1 VTTREILLTLHIV
14 FVAGWLGADIVQ
26 YAIVPRLDR
35 DAPEV
40 ERGWARHAL
49 FLHQRYYPTVA
60 MLVLISGV
68 LLVLDGPWK
77 WSSGFIWVGV
87 GAIVLAAALGGGG
100 LGGLAKKRS
109 DALEAGDTATA
120 AEIKRRAFPLSL
132 AVTAIPIIAIL
143 AMVDKWQAAI

>member
-35 DAPEV
+35 DSPEV
-40 ERGWARHAL
+40 EKGWARHAL

-87 GAIVLAAALGGGG
+87 GAIVLAATLGGGG
-100 LGGLAKKRS
+100 LGGMATKRLA
-109 DALEAGDTATA
+109 ALESGDVATA
-120 AEIKRRAFPLSL
+120 ADIKRRAFTLSL
-132 AVTAIPIIAIL
+132 VVTAVPIIAIL
-143 AMVDKWQAAI
+143 AMVDKWQASL